1 MTRRLC
7 LQEVL
12 QNVLRRSPSRAAN
25 AAYSVFVIQS
35 QSTVELNDNGI
46 SLEVGLGVAEQM
58 LLNKPNLD
66 MNKDTVFRKTGRCL
80 RRLVVHMSS
89 GRLVRIGRSIGAR
102 GCEMKREACGSYC
115 SKSWVCIW

>member
-66 MNKDTVFRKTGRCL
+66 MNKD
-80 RRLVVHMSS
+80 S
-89 GRLVRIGRSIGAR
+89 VREDWS
-102 GCEMKREACGSYC
+102 
-115 SKSWVCIW
+115 V